1 MQPYRLLVDV
11 LIVKICLLRH
21 RIIDF
26 ANKTH
31 VNFPKNM
38 KEINKQKKN
47 GMRARDAIILLKK
60 NFLSCCLISKYC
72 IVLFAL
78 NNLNGTLNAVL

>member
-21 RIIDF
+21 RIRDF

-31 VNFPKNM
+31 ANFPKNM

-47 GMRARDAIILLKK
+47 GMRARDHSFKEEFFELLL
-60 NFLSCCLISKYC
+60 NFQ
-72 IVLFAL
+72 VLYFL
-78 NNLNGTLNAVL
+78 LQITLMERTLNAVL